1 MLLEIIIEHL
11 NKIIGLLKVVNSIKK
26 QRKIKQDKLE
36 KWPAPLTKQREVAG
50 GSRVLASLSVPTANM

>member
-36 KWPAPLTKQREVAG
+36 K
-50 GSRVLASLSVPTANM
+50 